1 MSSPSNSRLGSAPG
15 SASQSR
21 RAVCPAG
28 VDVGSIDA
36 SGRLRISGRL
46 KEIIIRGGENI
57 YPAEIEI
64 RLREHPT
71 IADAAVVDLPDPLY
85 GETMAAALVLR
96 PDTEPPDEQELT
108 AWCRATLAPF
118 KTPKQGS
125 PFRPCR

>member
-1 MSSPSNSRLGSAPG
+1 M
-15 SASQSR
+15 
-21 RAVCPAG
+21 
-28 VDVGSIDA
+28 
-36 SGRLRISGRL
+36 
-46 KEIIIRGGENI
+46 IIRGGENI

-71 IADAAVVDLPDPLY
+71 IADAAVVGLPDPLY

-118 KTPKQGS
+118 KTPKRWIALPALPLTPSGKVRKFLIRDAILAATPS
-125 PFRPCR
+125 PGP